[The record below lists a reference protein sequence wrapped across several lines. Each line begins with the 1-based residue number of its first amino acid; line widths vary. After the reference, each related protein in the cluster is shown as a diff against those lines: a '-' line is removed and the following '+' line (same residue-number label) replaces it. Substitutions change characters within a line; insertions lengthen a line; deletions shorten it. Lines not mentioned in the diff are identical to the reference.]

1 MRIGIDIRSLQN
13 DSQLRGIGTYTRCL
27 IQSLL
32 SLDKENEYVLFAF
45 RNRPL
50 PDLLEETAGK
60 K

>member
-32 SLDKENEYVLFAF
+32 SLDKENEYVL
-45 RNRPL
+45 L
-50 PDLLEETAGK
+50 PSATGLCRIYLYKGRESM
-60 K
+60 